1 MLMPIIPQPGI
12 AGINLTYSSDTADVD
27 GFAAAG
33 SPSGDVT
40 VNITIT
46 SGTELYASTTSNYG
60 LDLNGFTAGSIVNLF
75 IEGEIQGKGGKTS
88 GAAGGPALRLGC
100 ETNTSGAGAIRGG
113 GGAGGQG
120 GASQGSVIDAEVD
133 CQPWGAAAA
142 GGAGGAGQDRV
153 SGPSAGSLGGTV
165 YFSQR
170 AGTGGTGGAWG
181 AAGSTG
187 ATGTATICV
196 GAGYN
201 NSGSAGG
208 AAGLAIKTQSN
219 TYSNLVTTTNGS
231 IAA

>member
-60 LDLNGFTAGSIVNLF
+60 LDLNGFSAGSLVNLF

-113 GGAGGQG
+113 GGNGGQG
-120 GASQGSVIDAEVD
+120 GTSQGSTTDVEVGCVIVG
-133 CQPWGAAAA
+133 GAVA
-142 GGAGGAGQDRV
+142 GGAGGAGQD
-153 SGPSAGSLGGTV
+153 TC
-165 YFSQR
+165 
-170 AGTGGTGGAWG
+170 GAP
-181 AAGSTG
+181 
-187 ATGTATICV
+187 
-196 GAGYN
+196 GYN
-201 NSGSAGG
+201 NAGSAGG
-208 AAGLAIKTQSN
+208 AAGLSIKTQSN

-231 IAA
+231 ISA

>member
-1 MLMPIIPQPGI
+1 MPIMPQAGFAAGAI
-12 AGINLTYSSDTADVD
+12 ALVYSSDTADVD

-33 SPSGDVT
+33 SPAGDVV

-60 LDLNGFTAGSIVNLF
+60 LDLNGFSAGSLVNLF

-120 GASQGSVIDAEVD
+120 GSSKGSATDAELGCIAV
-133 CQPWGAAAA
+133 GGNVS
-142 GGAGGAGQDRV
+142 GGAGGDGQDRV
-153 SGPSAGSLGGTV
+153 GGPASGSTGGSV
-165 YFSQR
+165 YAAKN

-181 AAGSTG
+181 AAGNTG
-187 ATGTATICV
+187 GTGNANTC
-196 GAGYN
+196 GAPGYN
-201 NSGSAGG
+201 NAGSAGG

-231 IAA
+231 ISA

>member
-33 SPSGDVT
+33 SPAGDVT

-60 LDLNGFTAGSIVNLF
+60 LDLNGFSAGSLVNLF

-113 GGAGGQG
+113 GGNGGQG
-120 GASQGSVIDAEVD
+120 GTSQGSAIDAEIGCITVD
-133 CQPWGAAAA
+133 GAVA

-153 SGPSAGSLGGTV
+153 GGPASGSSGSSVYSGKLSGAGGAGGAWGVAGS
-165 YFSQR
+165 
-170 AGTGGTGGAWG
+170 TGGTGNADTCGFP
-181 AAGSTG
+181 
-187 ATGTATICV
+187 
-196 GAGYN
+196 GYN
-201 NSGSAGG
+201 NAGSAGG

-231 IAA
+231 ISA

>member
-60 LDLNGFTAGSIVNLF
+60 LDLNGFSAGSLVNLF

-113 GGAGGQG
+113 GGNGGQG
-120 GASQGSVIDAEVD
+120 GTSQGSTTDVEVGCVIVG
-133 CQPWGAAAA
+133 GAVA

-153 SGPSAGSLGGTV
+153 GGPASGSSGSSVYSSKLSGAGGAGGAWGVAGS
-165 YFSQR
+165 
-170 AGTGGTGGAWG
+170 TGGTGNATTCGAP
-181 AAGSTG
+181 
-187 ATGTATICV
+187 
-196 GAGYN
+196 GYN
-201 NSGSAGG
+201 NAGSAGG
-208 AAGLAIKTQSN
+208 AAGLSIKTQSN

-231 IAA
+231 ISA